1 MTLRFLRYNSYMT
14 KILETL
20 GTICGI
26 IGAFLVAAKFAQYG
40 YPFFFA
46 SSLCLLVSAVK
57 QNQRNYIALQGV
69 FFVANVIGLFNYI

>member
-1 MTLRFLRYNSYMT
+1 MM

-26 IGAFLVAAKFAQYG
+26 IGAFLVALKFGEIG

-46 SSLCLLVSAVK
+46 SSLALLITAWYNK
-57 QNQRNYIALQGV
+57 QKNFIALQGV
-69 FFVANVIGLFNYI
+69 FFAANVIGLFNYL